1 MKINKSY
8 ELKLCLAAFML
19 LLPCFA
25 MAGRFVTRFEK
36 GARLAVKGND
46 IYITNWNLEWPVLL
60 DNDSTVNLADTLS
73 RIAFGKALPS
83 LAETLN
89 SLTPEGAKTLDKM
102 PDGSNYNITY
112 TNAEVK
118 ILWYEQGKYIT
129 LSATGQRRKQDGTVI
144 FSRRKIFTYDLTAY
158 RELTKT
164 DFFKPSC
171 LKHNEN
177 SQMLYE
183 LIANCSNVS
192 TSTLITWDKTVAS
205 PSIVGNSI
213 FFDLTEATELSE
225 PMQYST
231 VPISTLSTLFFSKD
245 FRKWLA
251 VKVQQS
257 NEASQKDRSSK
268 ELDDLTPEKG
278 ITEANTDASV
288 QVYDGGYKK
297 LMADIGNLLK
307 SGDISSF
314 SGRDNKTVV
323 SFIVEKDGSISN
335 ITILKPMNASSD
347 REIANALA
355 ATTGWKP
362 IKKNGEAIRMKMTI
376 PFSFVTK

>member
-1 MKINKSY
+1 
-8 ELKLCLAAFML
+8 ML

-36 GARLAVKGND
+36 GARLAVKDND

-73 RIAFGKALPS
+73 LIAFGKALPS

-102 PDGSNYNITY
+102 PDGSNYSITY

-158 RELTKT
+158 RELATT

-177 SQMLYE
+177 SQTLYE

-192 TSTLITWDKTVAS
+192 TTTLITWDKTVAS

-213 FFDLTEATELSE
+213 FFDLTEATEISE

-231 VPISTLSTLFFSKD
+231 VPISTLSALFFSKN

-251 VKVQQS
+251 VKVQQG
-257 NEASQKDRSSK
+257 NEASQKDRNSK

-278 ITEANTDASV
+278 VTETNTDASV

-297 LMADIGNLLK
+297 LMADIGELLK
-307 SGDISSF
+307 SSDISSF
-314 SGRDNKTVV
+314 SGRDNKTAV

-347 REIANALA
+347 REIAKALA

-362 IKKNGEAIRMKMTI
+362 LKKNGEAIRMKMTI